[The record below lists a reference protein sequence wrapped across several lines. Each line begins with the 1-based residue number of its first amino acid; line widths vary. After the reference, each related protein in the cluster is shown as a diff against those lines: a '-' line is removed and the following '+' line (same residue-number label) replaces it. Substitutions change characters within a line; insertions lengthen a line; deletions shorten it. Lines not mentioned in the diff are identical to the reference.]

1 MRWREVLSRIEITI
15 RLLLSIILGGIVGF
29 EREKV
34 GKPAGLRTHILV
46 CLGSTVTMLTS
57 LFMFYQF
64 QGKANLDPGRISA
77 QVISGIGFLG
87 AGTIILEGPNVKGL
101 TTAATLW
108 IIAAIGLAVGIGF
121 YYGAVLC
128 TIIVFIVLRTLS
140 KFEKNILNNHCNKT
154 LVIVLKNSSSN
165 LGKISALLEDMN
177 IAVNNI
183 QINFSKD
190 KNIEL
195 SIRLPKNSLELEK
208 RIIEELSHLN
218 DIEHLYIT

>member
-1 MRWREVLSRIEITI
+1 M
-15 RLLLSIILGGIVGF
+15 LGGIVGF

-64 QGKANLDPGRISA
+64 QGKTNLDPGRIAA

-108 IIAAIGLAVGIGF
+108 IIAAIGLAIGVGF
-121 YYGAVLC
+121 YYGAVLS
-128 TIIVFIVLRTLS
+128 TIIIFIVLRTLS
-140 KFEKNILNNHCNKT
+140 KFENNVLNKYYSKT

-165 LGKISALLEDMN
+165 LCKISALLEDIN
-177 IAVNNI
+177 ITVNDI

-190 KNIEL
+190 KNIKL
-195 SIRLPKNSLELEK
+195 SIKLPKSSLELEK
-208 RIIEELSHLN
+208 KIIEELSRL
-218 DIEHLYIT
+218 DDVEHFYIAK

>member
-1 MRWREVLSRIEITI
+1 MLSRIEITI

>member
-1 MRWREVLSRIEITI
+1 M
-15 RLLLSIILGGIVGF
+15 LGGIVGF

-64 QGKANLDPGRISA
+64 QGKTNLDPGRIAA

-108 IIAAIGLAVGIGF
+108 IIAAIGLAIGVGF
-121 YYGAVLC
+121 YYGAVLS
-128 TIIVFIVLRTLS
+128 TIIIFIVLRTLS
-140 KFEKNILNNHCNKT
+140 KFENNVLNKYYSKT

-165 LGKISALLEDMN
+165 LCKISALLEDIN
-177 IAVNNI
+177 ITINDI

-190 KNIEL
+190 KNIKL
-195 SIRLPKNSLELEK
+195 SIKLPKSSLELEK
-208 RIIEELSHLN
+208 KIIEELSRL
-218 DIEHLYIT
+218 DDVEHFYIAK